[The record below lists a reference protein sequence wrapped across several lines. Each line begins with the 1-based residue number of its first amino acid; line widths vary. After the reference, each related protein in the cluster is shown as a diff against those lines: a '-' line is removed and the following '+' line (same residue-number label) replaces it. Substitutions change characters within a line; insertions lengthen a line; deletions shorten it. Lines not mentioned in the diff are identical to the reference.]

1 MVKRFS
7 TVAFIL
13 AALIHLAGTLALFSE
28 DFRLLAEFKR
38 TGVDPDRHSIWLPAM
53 WWIWEP
59 VPLVIH
65 HGCHAVSAHFGTGGL
80 FDPCD
85 RFHGFVLLGWSICV
99 GVLFGFLVP
108 RFFRWRRQT
117 I

>member
-7 TVAFIL
+7 TAAFIV
-13 AALIHLAGTLALFSE
+13 AALIHLAGTSALFSE
-28 DFRLLAEFKR
+28 SFRLLAELKR
-38 TGVDPDRHSIWLPAM
+38 TGVARHPMWLTAM

-59 VPLVIH
+59 VPLLIH
-65 HGCHAVSAHFGTGGL
+65 HACHAVSAHFGRGGL

-85 RFHGFVLLGWSICV
+85 RFRGFVLLAWSICV

-108 RFFRWRRQT
+108 RFFRWQRQT

>member
-7 TVAFIL
+7 TVAFVV
-13 AALIHLAGTLALFSE
+13 ATLIHLAGTSALFSE
-28 DFRLLAEFKR
+28 EFRLLAEFKR
-38 TGVDPDRHSIWLPAM
+38 NGVIRHPTVWLPAM

-59 VPLVIH
+59 VPLLIQH
-65 HGCHAVSAHFGTGGL
+65 ACHAVSAHFGRGGL

-85 RFHGFVLLGWSICV
+85 RFRGFVLLAWSICV
-99 GVLFGFLVP
+99 GVFFGFLVP
-108 RFFRWRRQT
+108 RIFRWRRRT

>member
-7 TVAFIL
+7 TVAFVL
-13 AALIHLAGTLALFSE
+13 ATLIHLAGTAALFSE
-28 DFRLLAEFKR
+28 EFRLLAEFKR
-38 TGVDPDRHSIWLPAM
+38 TGVDRHAPAWLTPM

-59 VPLVIH
+59 VPLLIH
-65 HGCHAVSAHFGTGGL
+65 HACHAVSAHFGGGGL

-85 RFHGFVLLGWSICV
+85 RFRGFVLLAWSICV
-99 GVLFGFLVP
+99 GVVFGFLVP

>member
-13 AALIHLAGTLALFSE
+13 GTLIHLAGMSALFSE
-28 DFRLLAEFKR
+28 EFRLLAEFKR
-38 TGVDPDRHSIWLPAM
+38 TGVDPHAPVWLIPM

-59 VPLVIH
+59 VPLLIH
-65 HGCHAVSAHFGTGGL
+65 HACHAVSAHFGSGGL
-80 FDPCD
+80 FEPCD
-85 RFHGFVLLGWSICV
+85 RFRGFVLLAWSICV

-108 RFFRWRRQT
+108 RIFRWRRKT